1 MKKAIIFIT
10 DTGDTKVIEMV
21 KEAMHGYCMDKGY
34 EVVVSVKD
42 AGSVQMSS
50 MMKYAVIGIA
60 MEHNVEVVVTF
71 IPEMISKDEQSLV
84 DTLRVFCNY
93 NIEVETFTGNMEE
106 YYRKAYPELCRQDKN
121 FDELHRIV
129 SNMLN

>member
-10 DTGDTKVIEMV
+10 DIGDKKVNEMV
-21 KEAMHGYCMDKGY
+21 KEAMHGYCIDKGY

-42 AGSVQMSS
+42 SDSAQMSS

-71 IPEMISKDEQSLV
+71 IPEM
-84 DTLRVFCNY
+84 
-93 NIEVETFTGNMEE
+93 
-106 YYRKAYPELCRQDKN
+106 CRQDKSY
-121 FDELHRIV
+121 DELYELV
-129 SNMLN
+129 SRLINP